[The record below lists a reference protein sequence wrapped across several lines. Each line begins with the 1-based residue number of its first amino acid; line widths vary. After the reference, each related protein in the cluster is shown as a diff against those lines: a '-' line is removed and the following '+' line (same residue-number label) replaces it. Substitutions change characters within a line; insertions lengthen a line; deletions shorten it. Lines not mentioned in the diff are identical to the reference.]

1 MQTLRIEAASPASA
15 HTMIDALA
23 GFKAELVEGEDG
35 CSEVVVSLGGDTEI
49 VGVLNALEQYV
60 TQRRSALF
68 ALLKMLEFEGHEYT
82 MHVEPEPEPMEP
94 AGY

>member
-23 GFKAELVEGEDG
+23 GIKAELVEGEDG
-35 CSEVVVSLGGDTEI
+35 CSEVVVSLRGDTEI

-60 TQRRSALF
+60 TQRADGPAR
-68 ALLKMLEFEGHEYT
+68 LEFEGHEYT